1 MDLGSFSTIATP
13 VAVGI
18 GVIVIGVLLLIRE
31 RRGSSPGTTSDGST
45 VGLSQTKNDLQL
57 THDLTA
63 RALLD
68 ALDEAVLHVDH
79 VGVIIEANRAGGD
92 LFSCPVSSLVGSSF
106 DDWLDHADRGALRPW
121 ISRLPQ
127 DVSEGHGG
135 PHSAVE
141 VSVTTSDGRTVP
153 IEVTV
158 QRPDDTGPILVRLTD
173 RDEVAGHRR
182 ALDEAR
188 HRFHQAFHSAP
199 TGMVLVRL
207 DDGRIVEANE
217 SLA

>member
-92 LFSCPVSSLVGSSF
+92 LFSCPCL
-106 DDWLDHADRGALRPW
+106 LY
-121 ISRLPQ
+121 
-127 DVSEGHGG
+127 
-135 PHSAVE
+135 
-141 VSVTTSDGRTVP
+141 TSP
-153 IEVTV
+153 S
-158 QRPDDTGPILVRLTD
+158 P
-173 RDEVAGHRR
+173 RDC
-182 ALDEAR
+182 
-188 HRFHQAFHSAP
+188 Q
-199 TGMVLVRL
+199 
-207 DDGRIVEANE
+207 
-217 SLA
+217 